1 MEKKSIGVG
10 LMGFGVIGSQVARVL
25 LDRQEHISEQAG
37 CPVVLRKIKVI
48 EPDLGTPKAKAVDS
62 ELFTTDEDEFFNTLD
77 MDIVIELIGGVNPA
91 LSYHERAI
99 KLGKH
104 IVTANKELIAKHG
117 SQLMELAKLHNVSI
131 NYEAAVG
138 GGIPLIAPLQK
149 DLVANNIEG
158 IYAII
163 NGTTNYIITRMSS
176 EDIDYPEALSEAQNL
191 GYAEAN
197 PTKDIEGI
205 DAAYKLAIMASLTME
220 IKISPDDIFCEGISK
235 LESRDFR
242 YASELGYAIKLLA
255 IARHSNGFVEV
266 HVYPAF
272 VPDDSFLAKVDG
284 VYNAVLVEGDLVGK
298 VTFWGE
304 GAGAKPTSSAVV
316 ANVIQAAK
324 KIACGDTSYN
334 YWKIKPGKRIKPM
347 PEIINRYY
355 IRMTINDKPGALASI
370 AGVFGDCGISI
381 STALQKEDNIE
392 EKSAEVVIMT
402 HPAVEEAMRAAL
414 DELNNLEVVKEINNF
429 IRVEE

>member
-25 LDRQEHISEQAG
+25 LDREEHISEQAG

-62 ELFTTDEDEFFNTLD
+62 ELFTTDEDDFFNTPD

-99 KLGKH
+99 KSGKH

-117 SQLMELAKLHNVSI
+117 SELMELAKLHNVSI
-131 NYEAAVG
+131 SYEAAVG

-149 DLVANNIEG
+149 DLVANNIDG

-205 DAAYKLAIMASLTME
+205 DAA
-220 IKISPDDIFCEGISK
+220 
-235 LESRDFR
+235 
-242 YASELGYAIKLLA
+242 
-255 IARHSNGFVEV
+255 
-266 HVYPAF
+266 
-272 VPDDSFLAKVDG
+272 
-284 VYNAVLVEGDLVGK
+284 
-298 VTFWGE
+298 
-304 GAGAKPTSSAVV
+304 
-316 ANVIQAAK
+316 
-324 KIACGDTSYN
+324 
-334 YWKIKPGKRIKPM
+334 
-347 PEIINRYY
+347 
-355 IRMTINDKPGALASI
+355 
-370 AGVFGDCGISI
+370 
-381 STALQKEDNIE
+381 
-392 EKSAEVVIMT
+392 
-402 HPAVEEAMRAAL
+402 
-414 DELNNLEVVKEINNF
+414 
-429 IRVEE
+429 

>member
-62 ELFTTDEDEFFNTLD
+62 ELFTTDEDDFFNTPD

-149 DLVANNIEG
+149 DLVANNIDG

>member
-62 ELFTTDEDEFFNTLD
+62 ELFTTDEDDFFNTPD
-77 MDIVIELIGGVNPA
+77 MDIVIDLIVGVNPA

-149 DLVANNIEG
+149 DLVANNIDG

-272 VPDDSFLAKVDG
+272 VPGDSFLAKVDG

-334 YWKIKPGKRIKPM
+334 YWKIKPGKRVKPM

>member
-62 ELFTTDEDEFFNTLD
+62 ELFTTDEDDFFNTPD

-334 YWKIKPGKRIKPM
+334 YWKIKPGKRVKPM

>member
-1 MEKKSIGVG
+1 MNKKSIGVG
-10 LMGFGVIGSQVARVL
+10 LMGFGVIGGQVARVL
-25 LDRQEHISEQAG
+25 LDRAEHISEQAG

-48 EPDLGTPKAKAVDS
+48 EPDLGTPKAKAIDS
-62 ELFTTDEDEFFNTLD
+62 CLFTTDDDEFFNTPD
-77 MDIVIELIGGVNPA
+77 MDIVIEVIGGVKHA
-91 LSYHERAI
+91 LTYQERAL
-99 KLGKH
+99 KAGKH
-104 IVTANKELIAKHG
+104 VVTANKELIAKHG
-117 SQLMELAKLHNVSI
+117 SELMALAKENNVSL

-149 DLVANNIEG
+149 DLVANNIDG

-163 NGTTNYIITRMSS
+163 NGTTNYILTRMSN
-176 EDIDYPEALSEAQNL
+176 ENIDYPEALAEAQKL

-197 PTKDIEGI
+197 PKNDIEGM

-220 IKISPDDIFCEGISK
+220 IGVRPEDIYCEGISK
-235 LESRDFR
+235 LESRDFH
-242 YASELGYAIKLLA
+242 YAAELGYAIKLLA
-255 IARHSNGFVEV
+255 IARHENGFVEV

-272 VPDDSFLAKVDG
+272 VPVESFLAKVDG

-316 ANVIQAAK
+316 ANVIQAAR

-334 YWKIKPGKRIKPM
+334 YWKIKPGKKLKPM
-347 PEIINRYY
+347 SEITTRYY
-355 IRMTINDKPGALASI
+355 IRLSINDMPGALACI

-381 STALQKEDNIE
+381 SAALQKEDNIE
-392 EKSAEVVIMT
+392 EKSAEIVIMT
-402 HPAVEEAMRAAL
+402 HPSKEEAMQKAL
-414 DELNNLEVVKEINNF
+414 QQLNNLEVVKKINNF

>member
-149 DLVANNIEG
+149 DLVANNIDG

>member
-1 MEKKSIGVG
+1 MNKKSIGVG
-10 LMGFGVIGSQVARVL
+10 LMGFGVIGGQVARVL
-25 LDRQEHISEQAG
+25 LDRAEHISEQAG

-48 EPDLGTPKAKAVDS
+48 EPDLGTPKAKAIDS
-62 ELFTTDEDEFFNTLD
+62 RLFTTDDDEFFNTPD
-77 MDIVIELIGGVNPA
+77 MDIVIEVIGGEKPA
-91 LSYHERAI
+91 RSYQERAI
-99 KLGKH
+99 KAGKH
-104 IVTANKELIAKHG
+104 VVTANKELIAKHG
-117 SQLMELAKLHNVSI
+117 SELMELAKLHNVSL

-149 DLVANNIEG
+149 DLVANNIDG

-163 NGTTNYIITRMSS
+163 NGTTNYILTRMSN
-176 EDIDYPEALSEAQNL
+176 ENIDYPEALAEAQKL

-197 PTKDIEGI
+197 PRKDIEGI

-220 IKISPDDIFCEGISK
+220 IGVRPEDIYCEGISK
-235 LESRDFR
+235 LESRDFL
-242 YASELGYAIKLLA
+242 YAAELGYAIKLLA
-255 IARHSNGFVEV
+255 IARRNNDSVEV

-272 VPDDSFLAKVDG
+272 VPDNSFLAKVDG

-316 ANVIQAAK
+316 ANVIQAAR
-324 KIACGDTSYN
+324 KIACGDTSHS
-334 YWKIKPGKRIKPM
+334 YWKIKPGKKLKPM
-347 PEIINRYY
+347 SEITTRYY
-355 IRMTINDKPGALASI
+355 IRLSINDMPGALACI

-381 STALQKEDNIE
+381 SAALQKEDNIE
-392 EKSAEVVIMT
+392 EKSAEIVIMT
-402 HPAVEEAMRAAL
+402 HPSKEEAMQKAL
-414 DELNNLEVVKEINNF
+414 QQLNNLEVVKKINNF

>member
-10 LMGFGVIGSQVARVL
+10 LMGFGIIGSQVGHVL
-25 LDRQEHISEQAG
+25 LDRAAHISEQAG
-37 CPVVLRKIKVI
+37 CEVVLRKIKVI
-48 EPDLGTPKAKAVDS
+48 EQDLGTPKTVGIDPG
-62 ELFTTDEDEFFNTLD
+62 LFTTDEDEFFNTPG
-77 MDIVIELIGGVNPA
+77 MDIVIEVIGGVKPA
-91 LSYHERAI
+91 QSYHERAI
-99 KLGKH
+99 KAGKH
-104 IVTANKELIAKHG
+104 TVTANKELIAKHG
-117 SQLMELAKLHNVSI
+117 SEMMQLAKKNNVSL

-163 NGTTNYIITRMSS
+163 NGTTNYILTRMSL
-176 EDIDYPEALSEAQNL
+176 EDIDFAPVLAEAQKL

-197 PTKDIEGI
+197 PKNDIEGI

-220 IKISPDDIFCEGISK
+220 TMVRPEDIYCEGISK

-242 YASELGYAIKLLA
+242 YASELGYSIKLLA
-255 IARHSNGFVEV
+255 IARNSSDSVEV

-272 VPDDSFLAKVDG
+272 VPGDSFLAKVDG

-316 ANVIQAAK
+316 ANVIQAAR
-324 KIACGDTSYN
+324 KIACGDSSHS
-334 YWKIKPGKRIKPM
+334 YWKVKPGKKVKPM
-347 PEIINRYY
+347 SEITTRFY
-355 IRMTINDKPGALASI
+355 IRLNINDMPGALAGI

-392 EKSAEVVIMT
+392 EKSAEIVIMT
-402 HPAVEEAMRAAL
+402 HPAREEAMQAAL
-414 DELNNLEVVKEINNF
+414 MALDNLAVVKKINNF

>member
-62 ELFTTDEDEFFNTLD
+62 ELFTTDEDDFFNTPD

>member
-1 MEKKSIGVG
+1 MEKKCIGVG
-10 LMGFGVIGSQVARVL
+10 LMGFGVIGSQVGRVL
-25 LDRQEHISEQAG
+25 LEREGHISEQAG
-37 CPVVLRKIKVI
+37 CHVKLRRIKVI
-48 EPDLGTPKAKAVDS
+48 EQDLGTPKTEGIDPA
-62 ELFTTDEDEFFNTLD
+62 LFTTDEDAFFNTP
-77 MDIVIELIGGVNPA
+77 DIDIIVEVIGGVKPA
-91 LSYHERAI
+91 LSYHERAL
-99 KLGKH
+99 KAGKH

-117 SQLMELAKLHNVSI
+117 FKLMELAKKHNVGI

-163 NGTTNYIITRMSS
+163 NGTTNYILTRMSL
-176 EDIDYPEALSEAQNL
+176 EDIDFAPVLSEAQKL

-197 PTKDIEGI
+197 PRNDIEGI

-220 IKISPDDIFCEGISK
+220 TRVRPEDIYCEGISK
-235 LESRDFR
+235 LESRDFG

-255 IARHSNGFVEV
+255 IARNNSDSVEV

-284 VYNAVLVEGDLVGK
+284 VYNAVLIEGDLVGK

-316 ANVIQAAK
+316 ANIIQAAR
-324 KIACGDTSYN
+324 KIACGDTSHS
-334 YWKIKPGKRIKPM
+334 YWKVKPCKKIKPM
-347 PEIINRYY
+347 SEITTRYY
-355 IRMTINDKPGALASI
+355 IRLNINDMPGALAAI

-381 STALQKEDNIE
+381 SAALQKEDNIE
-392 EKSAEVVIMT
+392 EKSAEIVIMT
-402 HPAVEEAMRAAL
+402 HPAKEEAMQAAL
-414 DELNNLEVVKEINNF
+414 KELNNLEVVKKINNF

>member
-25 LDRQEHISEQAG
+25 LDRADHISEQAG
-37 CPVVLRKIKVI
+37 CPVILRKIKVI
-48 EPDLGTPKAKAVDS
+48 NPDLNNPKAKAIDAK
-62 ELFTTDEDEFFNTLD
+62 LFTTDDDEFFNTPD
-77 MDIVIELIGGVNPA
+77 MDIVIEVIGGEKPA
-91 LSYHERAI
+91 HSYQERAI
-99 KLGKH
+99 RAGKH
-104 IVTANKELIAKHG
+104 IVTANKELIAKYG
-117 SQLMELAKLHNVSI
+117 SELMELAKQHNVSL

-149 DLVANNIEG
+149 DLVANNIDG

-163 NGTTNYIITRMSS
+163 NGTTNYILTRMSR
-176 EDIDYPEALSEAQNL
+176 EDIDFAPVLAEAQKL

-197 PTKDIEGI
+197 PKNDIEGI
-205 DAAYKLAIMASLTME
+205 DAVYKLAIMASLTME
-220 IKISPDDIFCEGISK
+220 TRVLPEDIFCEGISK

-255 IARHSNGFVEV
+255 IARHSDGSVEV

-272 VPDDSFLAKVDG
+272 VPVESFLAKVDG

-316 ANVIQAAK
+316 ANVIQAAR
-324 KIACGDTSYN
+324 KIACGDTSHN
-334 YWKIKPGKRIKPM
+334 YWKIKPGTKIKPM
-347 PEIINRYY
+347 SEIVTRYY
-355 IRMTINDKPGALASI
+355 IRMNINDMPGVLASI
-370 AGVFGDCGISI
+370 ATVLGNCNISI
-381 STALQKEDNIE
+381 SAAIQKETDME
-392 EKSAEVVIMT
+392 SKSAEIVIMT
-402 HPAVEEAMRAAL
+402 HPAKEEAMQKAIKEL
-414 DELNNLEVVKEINNF
+414 DNLPVVKKINNF

>member
-25 LDRQEHISEQAG
+25 LDRAEHISEQAG
-37 CPVVLRKIKVI
+37 CPVMLRKIKVI
-48 EPDLGTPKAKAVDS
+48 QQDLGTPKAKAVDS
-62 ELFTTDEDEFFNTLD
+62 CLFTTDDDEFFNTPD
-77 MDIVIELIGGVNPA
+77 MDIVIEVIGGVKPA
-91 LSYHERAI
+91 LSYQERSI
-99 KLGKH
+99 KAGKH
-104 IVTANKELIAKHG
+104 VVTANKELIAKHG
-117 SQLMELAKLHNVSI
+117 SELMELAKLHNVSL

-149 DLVANNIEG
+149 DLVANNIDG

-163 NGTTNYIITRMSS
+163 NGTTNYILSRMSG
-176 EDIDYPEALSEAQNL
+176 ENIDYPEALAEAQKL

-197 PTKDIEGI
+197 PKNDIEGI

-220 IKISPDDIFCEGISK
+220 TRVRPEDIYCEGISK

-242 YASELGYAIKLLA
+242 YAAELGYAIKLLA
-255 IARHSNGFVEV
+255 IARHENGFVEV

-272 VPDDSFLAKVDG
+272 VPDNSFLAKVDG
-284 VYNAVLVEGDLVGK
+284 VYNAILVEGDLVGK

-316 ANVIQAAK
+316 ANVIQAAR
-324 KIACGDTSYN
+324 KISCGDTSHS
-334 YWKIKPGKRIKPM
+334 YWKIKPGKEVKPM
-347 PEIINRYY
+347 SEITIRYY
-355 IRMTINDKPGALASI
+355 IRMTINDMPGALAGI

-381 STALQKEDNIE
+381 SSALQKEDNIE
-392 EKSAEVVIMT
+392 EKSAEIVIMT
-402 HPAVEEAMRAAL
+402 HPSKEEAMQKAL
-414 DELNNLEVVKEINNF
+414 EQLNSLAVVKKINNF

>member
-1 MEKKSIGVG
+1 MGKKSIGVG
-10 LMGFGVIGSQVARVL
+10 LMGFGVIGSQVGRVL
-25 LDRQEHISEQAG
+25 LNRAAHISEQAG
-37 CPVVLRKIKVI
+37 SMVVLRKIKVI
-48 EPDLGTPKAKAVDS
+48 EPDLGTPKTDGIDPV
-62 ELFTTDEDEFFNTLD
+62 LFTIDENEFFNTPD
-77 MDIVIELIGGVNPA
+77 MDIVIEVIGGEKPA
-91 LSYHERAI
+91 RSYNERAI
-99 KLGKH
+99 KAGKH
-104 IVTANKELIAKHG
+104 VVTANKELIAKYG
-117 SQLMELAKLHNVSI
+117 SELMELAKIHNVSL

-163 NGTTNYIITRMSS
+163 NGTTNYILTRMSS
-176 EDIDYPEALSEAQNL
+176 EDIDFAPVLAEAQKL

-197 PTKDIEGI
+197 PSNDIEGI

-220 IKISPDDIFCEGISK
+220 IRVRPEDIYCEGISK

-255 IARHSNGFVEV
+255 IARHSNGSVEV

-272 VPDDSFLAKVDG
+272 VPEGSFLAKVDG

-316 ANVIQAAK
+316 ANVIQAAR
-324 KIACGDTSYN
+324 KIACGDTSHS
-334 YWKIKPGKRIKPM
+334 YWKIKPGKKIKPM
-347 PEIINRYY
+347 SEITTRYY
-355 IRMTINDKPGALASI
+355 IRMTINDMPGALAGI
-370 AGVFGDCGISI
+370 AGVFGNCGISI
-381 STALQKEDNIE
+381 SAALQKEDNLE
-392 EKSAEVVIMT
+392 EKSAEIVIMT
-402 HPAVEEAMRAAL
+402 HPSKEEAVQAAL
-414 DELNNLEVVKEINNF
+414 KELNNLSVVKTINNF